1 MKNIFEPVNL
11 NHLTL
16 NNRLVRSATWE
27 GVAAP
32 DGGIPA
38 EGYAIYGEL
47 AKGGVGA
54 IITGF
59 TSVAAN
65 DVYFGGMMRL
75 SDDALIPQYK
85 KLVDLIHREACPVIA
100 QLALGAFYRP
110 NGEQAEPY
118 DDSLREPLHITV
130 SNSLRSQE
138 TVIDEMTADEI
149 ETVIRWF
156 VQAAARAKTA
166 GFDGVQIH
174 AAHFFFLSRFISPR
188 VNHRR
193 DEYGGT
199 AENRARILLD
209 ILRGVRN
216 AAPDLHITTK
226 INSDDFTPGG
236 LTEKESLAV
245 CKLLADAGIDS
256 IEVSGNGTSVS
267 GVRPHVNEAYF
278 APFAARLAEEV
289 SVPVIL
295 VGGLR
300 SRTEMERVLRDTKIE
315 LLSLSRPLLREPDFP
330 RKLERGESDASKCV
344 SCNACYS
351 SPLHRCIFRKEAAK

>member
-1 MKNIFEPVNL
+1 MKKLFEPVTL
-11 NHLTL
+11 NHLAL
-16 NNRLVRSATWE
+16 KNRLVRSATWE
-27 GVAAP
+27 GIAAP

-38 EGYAIYGEL
+38 EGYAIYEEL

-75 SDDALIPQYK
+75 SDDTLISQYK
-85 KLVDLIHREACPVIA
+85 KLVDLIHRENCPVIA

-110 NGEQAEPY
+110 SGEQAEP
-118 DDSLREPLHITV
+118 
-130 SNSLRSQE
+130 N
-138 TVIDEMTADEI
+138 EMTADEI
-149 ETVIRWF
+149 QTVIRWF
-156 VQAAARAKTA
+156 ADAAARAKAA

-174 AAHFFFLSRFISPR
+174 AAHFFFLSRFVSPR
-188 VNHRR
+188 VNRR
-193 DEYGGT
+193 TDEYGGST
-199 AENRARILLD
+199 ENRARILLE
-209 ILRGVRN
+209 ILRGVRSV
-216 AAPDLHITTK
+216 APDLHITAK

-236 LTEKESLAV
+236 LTENESLAV
-245 CKLLADAGIDS
+245 CELLAGAGIDS

-278 APFAARLAEEV
+278 APFAARLAERT

-300 SRTEMERVLRDTKIE
+300 SRETMERVLNETKIE

-330 RKLERGESDASKCV
+330 RRMEHGESDVSKCV

-351 SPLHRCIFRKEAAK
+351 SPLHRCIFRKEAIK

>member
-1 MKNIFEPVNL
+1 MKKLFEPVTL
-11 NHLTL
+11 NHLAL
-16 NNRLVRSATWE
+16 KNRLVRSARWE
-27 GVAAP
+27 GIAAP

-38 EGYAIYGEL
+38 EGYAIYEEL

-75 SDDALIPQYK
+75 SDDRLIPQYK
-85 KLVDLIHREACPVIA
+85 KLVEIIHREGCPVIA

-110 NGEQAEPY
+110 SGEQAEP
-118 DDSLREPLHITV
+118 
-130 SNSLRSQE
+130 N
-138 TVIDEMTADEI
+138 EMTADEI
-149 ETVIRWF
+149 QTVIRWF
-156 VQAAARAKTA
+156 ADAAARAKAA

-174 AAHFFFLSRFISPR
+174 AAHFFFLSRFVSPR
-188 VNHRR
+188 VNRR
-193 DEYGGT
+193 TDEYGGST
-199 AENRARILLD
+199 ENRARILLE
-209 ILRGVRN
+209 ILRGVRSV
-216 AAPDLHITTK
+216 APDLHITAK

-236 LTEKESLAV
+236 LTENESLAV
-245 CKLLADAGIDS
+245 CELLAGTGIDS

-267 GVRPHVNEAYF
+267 GIRPHVNEAYF
-278 APFAARLAEEV
+278 APFAARLAEKF

-300 SRTEMERVLRDTKIE
+300 SRATMERVLNDTKIE
-315 LLSLSRPLLREPDFP
+315 LLSLSRPLLHEPDFP
-330 RKLERGESDASKCV
+330 RKLESGESDVSKCV

-351 SPLHRCIFRKEAAK
+351 SPLHRCIFRKEAAR